1 MRYQTI
7 KTSRGF
13 TLLEVL
19 IASSILAMIFAMVMG
34 AYTGLLSSGRG
45 VRASAD
51 ANQVA
56 RYIVRKMTE
65 DLQSASLLKNNTEPL
80 FYGKHKKANKRGED
94 SILLTGFGRRLL
106 FTGSNSD
113 QAEIG
118 WIVKKG
124 ATSSDLYR
132 LFRTENTNITGFRR
146 FADKEEKLPVT
157 DRLYSFDLEYYY
169 NKKYEKSFDSKLTK
183 RLPRGVRL
191 RFELVDEEGRKI
203 KRSALISVGG
213 IS

>member
-1 MRYQTI
+1 MRYRTI
-7 KTSRGF
+7 ETRRGF

-51 ANQVA
+51 TNQVA

-80 FYGKHKKANKRGED
+80 FYGKHKKANKRGAD

-106 FTGSNSD
+106 FTGSNAD

-118 WIVKKG
+118 WSVEKG
-124 ATSSDLYR
+124 ARPSDLYR
-132 LFRTENTNITGFRR
+132 LFRTENANITGFRR
-146 FADKEEKLPVT
+146 FADKAEKLPVT

-169 NKKYEKSFDSKLTK
+169 KKKYEKSFDSKLTK
-183 RLPRGVRL
+183 KLPEGVRL
-191 RFELVDEEGRKI
+191 HFELVDTEGRRI

-213 IS
+213 LS